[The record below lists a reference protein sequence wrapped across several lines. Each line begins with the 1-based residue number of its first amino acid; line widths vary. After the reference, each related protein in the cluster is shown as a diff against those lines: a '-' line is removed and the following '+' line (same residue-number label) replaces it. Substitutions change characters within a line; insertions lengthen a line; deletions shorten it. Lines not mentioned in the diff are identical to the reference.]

1 MIPSTMLALLVGAH
15 APALVST
22 ALNAPIGSTEKTAVR
37 STTAALDLLAF
48 EASMFSALVIGDA
61 LPSALTPVAGR
72 GLVLRSRRGTNDAE
86 HFIFEHPT
94 QPSREA
100 SLLLREGRLSG
111 SITHLG
117 NTRSM
122 LTGLRAG
129 VSSVRVEDATK
140 DLPCAH
146 TDEFRAV
153 NQGDGAIAGALCDD
167 GSRVD
172 VLVVYTDAAIVQAG
186 GVTQIGDSILWA
198 ISDSNAIYA
207 ASGIALQAR
216 LVATAN
222 VAGYIEDP
230 SSMVNDLYRLR
241 DPADGFMDE
250 IHALRNATGADLVA
264 LVRAS
269 GGGACGIAWLVGS
282 SVAQESYGFSV
293 TALNCFGGKTF
304 THELGHNMGCCHAPG
319 DGGGCTSGGVFPY
332 SVGNRF
338 FGLSGTEYRT
348 VMAYAP
354 GTRIGRFSSPLA
366 LYDGIATGIADERD
380 NTRSINETRFVF
392 TQFRCSVCRG
402 DFDGDNQVAASD
414 LAIMLGS
421 WGEVQSDLNGDG
433 VSDAADLSILLSA
446 WGPCL

>member
-1 MIPSTMLALLVGAH
+1 MLALLVGAH

-48 EASMFSALVIGDA
+48 EGSMFSALVIGDA

-186 GVTQIGDSILWA
+186 GMTQISDSILWA

-230 SSMVNDLYRLR
+230 SSMANDLYRLR

-282 SVAQESYGFSV
+282 SAADEGYGFSV

-338 FGLSGTEYRT
+338 FGLGGTEYRT

-366 LYDGIATGIADERD
+366 LYDGIATGLTDTRD
-380 NTRSINETRFVF
+380 NARSMNETRFAF
-392 TQFRCSVCRG
+392 TNFRCAPCPT
-402 DFDGDNQVAASD
+402 DFDQSGDTAAADVAFLLGNWGNAQADLDGDGITGASD
-414 LAIMLGS
+414 LAVLLG
-421 WGEVQSDLNGDG
+421 
-433 VSDAADLSILLSA
+433 A
-446 WGPCL
+446 WGSCH